1 MTRVLL
7 IITALLYLG
16 QPVQAVGVDSKVLE
30 DPVREAEAQSIMAQL
45 RCLVC
50 QNQSIV
56 DSNAPLAADLRQIVR
71 ERVALG
77 EGPEAVKAYLVDRY
91 GDWVLLK
98 PPVNRSTA
106 VLWFSPIAVLLL
118 AFFIV
123 FTLRRSS
130 QAGVLSDDDQAAAD
144 KLLKDG
150 F

>member
-1 MTRVLL
+1 MRILAVLVLL
-7 IITALLYLG
+7 CFAS
-16 QPVQAVGVDSKVLE
+16 PVLAVGVDNQVLE
-30 DPVREAEAQSIMAQL
+30 DPAQEAEAQSIMAQL

-77 EGPEAVKAYLVDRY
+77 DGEDAVKGYLVERY

-106 VLWFSPIAVLLL
+106 LLWFSPIAVLLL
-118 AFFIV
+118 AGVIIALV
-123 FTLRRSS
+123 RRGGQVST
-130 QAGVLSDDDQAAAD
+130 LSDDDQAAAD